1 MLLFSELC
9 TILNFKMDFN
19 LKEIS
24 TVTLIL
30 FAIIDVLGSVP
41 VILDI
46 KSKVGHVDAKYATI
60 VSGLIMVVFLF
71 TGNKLLGLIGIDLAS
86 FSLAGSIVIFLI
98 GLEMTL
104 NRDIFKS
111 NDSTPKSTS
120 IVPIAFP
127 MIAGAGTL
135 TTLLSLRSEYS
146 IEVILIAILINLAF
160 IYFVIKFIPK
170 IENLIGDTGINIL
183 RKVFGIILLSI
194 AIKLFSKNLAM
205 LFHFSA

>member
-1 MLLFSELC
+1 MLF
-9 TILNFKMDFN
+9 DY
-19 LKEIS
+19 KEIP

-46 KSKVGHVDAKYATI
+46 KSKVGQVDAKYATG
-60 VSGLIMVVFLF
+60 VSGLIMILFLF
-71 TGNKLLGLIGIDLAS
+71 IGKELLKIIGIDVAS
-86 FSLAGSIVIFLI
+86 FSLAGSIVIFLV

-111 NDSTPKSTS
+111 GTASSKSTS

-135 TTLLSLRSEYS
+135 TTLLSLRSEYDVY
-146 IEVILIAILINLAF
+146 VILISILINLVI
-160 IYFVIKFIPK
+160 IYFVIRFIPK
-170 IENLIGDTGINIL
+170 IEHLLGDTGINIL
-183 RKVFGIILLSI
+183 RKVFGVILLSI
-194 AIKLFSKNLAM
+194 AIKLFSKNLAL
-205 LFHFSA
+205 LFQL

>member
-1 MLLFSELC
+1 MHLD
-9 TILNFKMDFN
+9 I
-19 LKEIS
+19 KEIS

-41 VILDI
+41 VILDL
-46 KSKVGHVDAKYATI
+46 KSKVGHVDAKYATF
-60 VSGLIMVVFLF
+60 VSGAIMVVFLF
-71 TGNKLLGLIGIDLAS
+71 IGKGLLKMIGIDMAS

-104 NRDIFKS
+104 DRDIFKS
-111 NDSTPKSTS
+111 SNSTPKSTS

-127 MIAGAGTL
+127 IIAGAGTL

-146 IEVILIAILINLAF
+146 LEVILIAIFINLII
-160 IYFVIKFIPK
+160 IYFVLKFIPK
-170 IENLIGDTGINIL
+170 IEQVIGDNGINIL

-194 AIKLFSKNLAM
+194 AIKLFSKNLSL
-205 LFHFSA
+205 LFHF